1 MSQQQL
7 SPKVQKVV
15 DELNAL
21 CLTELKQ
28 VVEIAS
34 AELATKIAGAVEH
47 STPASRARAS
57 AELGQGVAAATT
69 PRKTAPV
76 SEIKTIDDHLA
87 VVGQITFSRYHK
99 VQQLDTLLSEG
110 SACRSRES
118 QEQLA
123 ATLGG
128 ERPYRMATRSENL
141 AYLKDLRAKKRHR
154 TINDA
159 EEKALQTYRNKRV
172 RDTKGSLI
180 YISGE
185 VVRSDWGK
193 YDDGPVRGRLA
204 LFVRASAE
212 PR

>member
-87 VVGQITFSRYHK
+87 VVGQITFK
-99 VQQLDTLLSEG
+99 GQQLDTLLSEG
-110 SACRSRES
+110 SAWRSRES

-123 ATLGG
+123 ATFGG

-141 AYLKDLRAKKRHR
+141 AYLRDLRAKKRNR

-159 EEKALQTYRNKRV
+159 EEKALQTYRNFRV

-185 VVRSDWGK
+185 VVRMDWGK
-193 YDDGPVRGRLA
+193 YGNGAVPDSLA

-212 PR
+212 PK